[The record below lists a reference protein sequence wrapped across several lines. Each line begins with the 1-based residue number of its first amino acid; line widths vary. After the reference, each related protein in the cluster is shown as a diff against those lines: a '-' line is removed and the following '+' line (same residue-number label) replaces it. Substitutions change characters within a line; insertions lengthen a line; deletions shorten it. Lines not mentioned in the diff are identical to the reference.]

1 VKRDLNKVIVSQIPS
16 IIKYSYNVS
25 YAVLRNAHIT
35 RIALHAM
42 NHVHAK
48 GLYVIPRDSPE
59 FSTFL
64 KRIGA
69 KRPISLPSSNISAL
83 DTRGRPSSFTRV
95 SCEHHARAASYSRSV
110 PRAVSRRPQKKESS
124 AASIERRGPRL
135 AVDSQLRRER
145 TCRAQN
151 PTERRRRA
159 AEALGGVPPA
169 RCGRAPPRRVRP
181 CTLLGVRVPRRPCG
195 RNLLSLSLPRARA
208 RARARSPFASPR
220 HARREAPDG
229 AAAGRFPG
237 ARFARGGAS
246 SPDSSNRVSFSL
258 LFLSSSFI
266 PARVTR
272 ASLAARRRV
281 IPAHLQLASLP
292 MNFSYAACM
301 PRRD

>member
-1 VKRDLNKVIVSQIPS
+1 M
-16 IIKYSYNVS
+16 
-25 YAVLRNAHIT
+25 

-42 NHVHAK
+42 NHVYAK
-48 GLYVIPRDSPE
+48 RLYIILRDSPE

-64 KRIGA
+64 KRIGT
-69 KRPISLPSSNISAL
+69 KEPISLPSSNISAL
-83 DTRGRPSSFTRV
+83 DTRGQPSSFTRV
-95 SCEHHARAASYSRSV
+95 SCEYHARAASYSRSV

-195 RNLLSLSLPRARA
+195 RNLLSLSLPPSLSLSH
-208 RARARSPFASPR
+208 ARARSPFASPR

-237 ARFARGGAS
+237 ARFTRGAS
-246 SPDSSNRVSFSL
+246 SPDFSNRVSFSL

-266 PARVTR
+266 PACVTR
-272 ASLAARRRV
+272 APLAAELSPRVSSSRRSR
-281 IPAHLQLASLP
+281 
-292 MNFSYAACM
+292 
-301 PRRD
+301 